1 VAASNNPR
9 QPALS
14 PLPRGPHAISA
25 EDIAADQ
32 RRRLLEALPRA
43 AAEHGFEGTTVEHIV
58 KLAQVRR
65 NSFYEQF
72 GDKHECF
79 AEAYELAQERLLGVL
94 TFHCYTRRGLAD
106 RVGAALGGSLDL
118 LGADPVLAHLLVV
131 EAPAAGDEMAA
142 RHHQWLDRYGRM
154 LRLAAVDCPGA
165 GKPSPALEP
174 AVVGG
179 IVSRVKEL
187 VLAGEAREL
196 PGLGPELLGFTLSF
210 YDPPEPPA
218 GSPAV
223 VHCRGAESA
232 QPQSPE
238 RASVLEPV

>member
-1 VAASNNPR
+1 M
-9 QPALS
+9 
-14 PLPRGPHAISA
+14 
-25 EDIAADQ
+25 
-32 RRRLLEALPRA
+32 
-43 AAEHGFEGTTVEHIV
+43 EHIV

-72 GDKHECF
+72 GDKHECL
-79 AEAYELAQERLLGVL
+79 AEAYEIAQERLLGVL
-94 TFHCYTRRGLAD
+94 TFHCYTRRGLDD
-106 RVGAALGGSLDL
+106 RVGSALEAGLGL

-154 LRLAAVDCPGA
+154 LRLAAVDCPGVD
-165 GKPSPALEP
+165 KPSPALEP
-174 AVVGG
+174 AVIGG
-179 IVSRVKEL
+179 LVSRVKEL

-196 PGLGPELLGFTLSF
+196 PGLRSELLRFALSF
-210 YDPPEPPA
+210 YGSPEPPA
-218 GSPAV
+218 GSPTV

-238 RASVLEPV
+238 RASVLEPA